1 MSRSDSP
8 DSYAKL
14 EKVGA
19 CALFQPAASAVAL
32 TKKMFHRRRC
42 VPRLERLLSSRARS
56 SRACGGR
63 PHGSFFHITRAHN
76 AHSHGT
82 GTYGVV
88 YKAKDVTTNQIVA
101 LKKIRLEAEDEGV
114 PSTAIREIS
123 LLKELKDDNIVRCV
137 ITHPVDGTVA
147 NDGRVLTDLFLIY
160 FFFF

>member
-1 MSRSDSP
+1 MDRCAARSPALALLSALKLIIMSRSVSP

-19 CALFQPAASAVAL
+19 CAFFQTNPTLLLHGGAHQKDVSQAKVRAA
-32 TKKMFHRRRC
+32 TKSGFC
-42 VPRLERLLSSRARS
+42 CLARVTAS
-56 SRACGGR
+56 EPQWLIFYIA
-63 PHGSFFHITRAHN
+63 RAHDT
-76 AHSHGT
+76 HSHGT

-123 LLKELKDDNIVRCV
+123 LLKELKDDNIVR
-137 ITHPVDGTVA
+137 
-147 NDGRVLTDLFLIY
+147 
-160 FFFF
+160 